1 MNDEVMEK
9 LESLVAGFQ
18 TVLYEEDDAFL
29 SNMKTHALVDD
40 DVRRYKYW
48 EWPAGVGL
56 YSCYRLYE
64 KTGKRSYAD
73 ILDTYYQKCMGLGLP
88 AKNINTCAPLL
99 ALALWNLHDRKD
111 HYFSICHDWAEWL
124 LTSAPRTEEGGL
136 QHITS
141 DTRND
146 GELWDD
152 TLFMAVFFLA
162 VMGKLERNDKYVE
175 EAQYQLLVHQKYLAD
190 TKSGLWYHGWS
201 FLSRT
206 NMAGAFWGRGNC
218 WITAFIPDF
227 LHYCPCDD
235 VLKRYFSNILRDQVC
250 ALVSLQDKSGLWHT
264 VLDDPTSYLEVSAS
278 CGIAYGMLAGW
289 REGLLDDSAHEAAV
303 RALRPVL
310 DHIDA
315 NGVVSGVSYGTP
327 MGRESKDF
335 YKRIPIRSM
344 PYGTALA
351 LLFLMEII

>member
-1 MNDEVMEK
+1 LK
-9 LESLVAGFQ
+9 
-18 TVLYEEDDAFL
+18 
-29 SNMKTHALVDD
+29 
-40 DVRRYKYW
+40 
-48 EWPAGVGL
+48 P
-56 YSCYRLYE
+56 
-64 KTGKRSYAD
+64 
-73 ILDTYYQKCMGLGLP
+73 
-88 AKNINTCAPLL
+88 
-99 ALALWNLHDRKD
+99 
-111 HYFSICHDWAEWL
+111 
-124 LTSAPRTEEGGL
+124 
-136 QHITS
+136 
-141 DTRND
+141 
-146 GELWDD
+146 
-152 TLFMAVFFLA
+152 
-162 VMGKLERNDKYVE
+162 
-175 EAQYQLLVHQKYLAD
+175 
-190 TKSGLWYHGWS
+190 
-201 FLSRT
+201 
-206 NMAGAFWGRGNC
+206 
-218 WITAFIPDF
+218 
-227 LHYCPCDD
+227 YC
-235 VLKRYFSNILRDQVC
+235 SNILRAQVR